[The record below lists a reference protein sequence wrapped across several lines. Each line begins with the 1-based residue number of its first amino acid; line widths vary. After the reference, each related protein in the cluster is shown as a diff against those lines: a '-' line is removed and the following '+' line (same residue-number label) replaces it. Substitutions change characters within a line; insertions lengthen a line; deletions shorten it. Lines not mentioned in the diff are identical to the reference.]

1 MYHESLKR
9 GVSPDS
15 FWTMTPAEVSSV
27 IASVFYSD
35 ELMWN
40 HTASLMTMTA
50 NINAPKGKTFKPQ
63 QFNPYSKQEEAQVSK
78 KKAQELYNN
87 FKNF

>member
-27 IASVFYSD
+27 IASGFYSD

-40 HTASLMTMTA
+40 HTASLMTLTA
-50 NINAPKGKTFKPQ
+50 NINAPKGKTYKAE
-63 QFNPYSKQEEAQVSK
+63 QFNPYSKKEDGEVSK

-87 FKNF
+87 LKDF